1 MGLLFPANMNMATNT
16 VRPRELLPLNT
27 TGGTTATTPTA
38 ATIGLA
44 SPHMGYNG
52 SVSSTLGGAVI
63 SPSPVSV
70 SSSSAS
76 VPATGGS
83 TVNSAQRAIPGFVSK
98 LYRMVNEGSALI
110 RWSPHSTTSFIVSRP
125 EEFSRLILPR
135 YFKHNNFSSFVRQ
148 LNMYGFHKVP
158 QAGTG
163 TSATTNGGSEDAAA
177 WEFTHE
183 NFRRGHPELLVHVK
197 RKAGPAKEEELGM
210 GLSGA
215 GASLGGSVSSAG
227 STATHA
233 NEQTAALHSVL
244 QELAA
249 LRMQQAAL
257 RSDLS
262 SIQRDSQLLWSET
275 LVARERHQ
283 QQQAIID
290 KILRFLASVFSPSG
304 SGEANRILGEAA
316 TAAAGIG
323 LTSGIA
329 PGSVTPRKRPLLI
342 EELPAEASIDTAAA
356 VSPLVRDASL
366 LPADPSMLAADL
378 EHDNQHQGRIYDALK
393 TAGEMQG
400 DLDFLVD
407 NLDPALLMGTG
418 NDGMATTAG
427 PPSPSAPIDDIDWD
441 AYANFYPSSSPGG
454 GRN

>member
-1 MGLLFPANMNMATNT
+1 MMTRKDTADDKRPAPPGGSGAGMGTLFPNMNINVNT
-16 VRPRELLPLNT
+16 VRPRELLPMT
-27 TGGTTATTPTA
+27 TGATSMGGYTIAPGAPTIPPGSIAAATAAANLSPAAAAATTTA
-38 ATIGLA
+38 A
-44 SPHMGYNG
+44 SPT
-52 SVSSTLGGAVI
+52 ST
-63 SPSPVSV
+63 
-70 SSSSAS
+70 
-76 VPATGGS
+76 T
-83 TVNSAQRAIPGFVSK
+83 QRAIPGFVSK

-110 RWSPHSTTSFIVSRP
+110 RWSPHSATSFIVSRP

-163 TSATTNGGSEDAAA
+163 TGATTNGSSEDAAA

-197 RKAGPAKEEELGM
+197 RKAGPAKEEELTMGM
-210 GLSGA
+210 GVGGSGNN
-215 GASLGGSVSSAG
+215 LGGNSAI
-227 STATHA
+227 HA
-233 NEQTAALHSVL
+233 SEQTAALHSVL

-249 LRMQQAAL
+249 LRMQQTAL

-262 SIQRDSQLLWSET
+262 AIQRDSQLLWSET
-275 LVARERHQ
+275 LAARERHQ

-290 KILRFLASVFSPSG
+290 KILRFLASVFSASS

-316 TAAAGIG
+316 AAAAGAG
-323 LTSGIA
+323 LTTGMA

-342 EELPAEASIDTAAA
+342 EELPAETSAEA
-356 VSPLVRDASL
+356 SPLVRDVPL
-366 LPADPSMLAADL
+366 LATDL
-378 EHDNQHQGRIYDALK
+378 DHDTQHQGRIYDALK

-407 NLDPALLMGTG
+407 NLDPSLLVGAAGGTV
-418 NDGMATTAG
+418 AA
-427 PPSPSAPIDDIDWD
+427 PPSTTPVDDIDWD
-441 AYANFYPSSSPGG
+441 AYANFYPSSSGDNATTADGG
-454 GRN
+454 GK